1 MLRYILHYLLY
12 CIKLNWK
19 WTCKAIT
26 ILCQNQFNDIVTK
39 HKRREAQSIEEER
52 DNDQHLSMIKSE
64 VIFSTEM
71 PLRTPSDV
79 PLPLYSALLGSSMLD
94 NYFLD
99 YIQIHSG
106 QIANKFKTNRWK
118 TKTTDNSPTR
128 TTKSIEPPTI
138 WKTSITPNSWT
149 LRTYWIYLNNW
160 HSNTLLYTAFLL
172 EESCKLQQH

>member
-1 MLRYILHYLLY
+1 M
-12 CIKLNWK
+12 
-19 WTCKAIT
+19 
-26 ILCQNQFNDIVTK
+26 TK

-71 PLRTPSDV
+71 PLCTPSDV

-106 QIANKFKTNRWK
+106 QIANKFKTNR
-118 TKTTDNSPTR
+118 
-128 TTKSIEPPTI
+128 
-138 WKTSITPNSWT
+138 
-149 LRTYWIYLNNW
+149 
-160 HSNTLLYTAFLL
+160 
-172 EESCKLQQH
+172 